1 MPNWRSLLNREYI
14 WPTIVAICAGIF
26 IITLRFF
33 MNLIWMIAAYIG
45 LETDTHGLIL
55 PIVIL
60 EFFLLLF
67 LIWIVTLFIIRFIKK
82 SFGLSELD

>member
-1 MPNWRSLLNREYI
+1 MRWKFI
-14 WPTIVAICAGIF
+14 WPTIVATCAGIF
-26 IITLRFF
+26 IITSRFF

-45 LETDTHGLIL
+45 LETCMHGLVL

-67 LIWIVTLFIIRFIKK
+67 FAWRAVFLLLRLSKK
-82 SFGLSELD
+82 INSEI